1 MSIESA
7 KAYVKRLKQDQE
19 FAGKSEQYIT
29 EAQVAFANEEGFTF
43 SPDELKQA
51 IGEVTISDE
60 DLDQV
65 AGGSS
70 SGVMTAYVCNCCGL
84 AMVNVNGI
92 CRNLR

>member
-7 KAYVKRLKQDQE
+7 KAYMKRLKQDQE
-19 FAGKSEQYIT
+19 FAMKSEQYIT
-29 EAQVAFANEEGFTF
+29 EAQMAFANEEGFTF
-43 SPDELKQA
+43 TPEELKQA
-51 IGEVTISDE
+51 TGEVTVSDD

-70 SGVMTAYVCNCCGL
+70 GGVITAYVCNCCGL
-84 AMVNVNGI
+84 AMININGI